1 MTARSPRRAPR
12 FLLLLGITPGV
23 VLLLLFACGVLS
35 VGVPAP
41 EAVRIP
47 PLPIL
52 ILLSLISAGAACQD
66 AAPASPFSG
75 AFCRILGLRPG
86 EKSYII
92 ER

>member
-1 MTARSPRRAPR
+1 MDRDAARRRWQ
-12 FLLLLGITPGV
+12 LLLCAGLIA
-23 VLLLLFACGVLS
+23 LIS
-35 VGVPAP
+35 H
-41 EAVRIP
+41 
-47 PLPIL
+47 LPIL